1 MGFGLTALFVW
12 PNPGGEAMRTG
23 RDLRRKPVREC
34 AVCQVRIRPGQ
45 ESPGDVCPSC
55 GAPLELSRLY
65 REPYEDCPVDKVM
78 AHPGRR

>member
-1 MGFGLTALFVW
+1 M
-12 PNPGGEAMRTG
+12 MRTG
-23 RDLRRKPVREC
+23 RDLQRKPVREC
-34 AVCQVRIRPGQ
+34 SVCGVRIRPGQ

-55 GAPLELSRLY
+55 GQALELSRLY